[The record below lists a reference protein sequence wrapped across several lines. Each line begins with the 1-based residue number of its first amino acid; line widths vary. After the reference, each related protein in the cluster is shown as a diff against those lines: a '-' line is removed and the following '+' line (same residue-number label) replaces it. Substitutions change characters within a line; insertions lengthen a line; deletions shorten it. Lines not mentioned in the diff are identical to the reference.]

1 MYLNCD
7 NKNSAN
13 ALTFLGDVKTPQGK
27 FSIGKSV
34 FAGYS
39 MKDFM
44 FSGHVSCLGVSQQK
58 CLPSFVILFYV
69 GMEIKRKNEFGRR
82 PANIDWILLYAI
94 KVICL
99 YQYNIFY
106 YIQLYSQLCSLLSYV
121 PIQCDSVHTY
131 IINNVINKR
140 DRYLRAFCIDNR
152 KIPRALLFF
161 LKSR

>member
-1 MYLNCD
+1 MYLNSD

-34 FAGYS
+34 FAEYS

-44 FSGHVSCLGVSQQK
+44 FSGHVCCLGVSQQK
-58 CLPSFVILFYV
+58 CLPSFVILFHV

-94 KVICL
+94 KVVCL
-99 YQYNIFY
+99 YNNM
-106 YIQLYSQLCSLLSYV
+106 YILLHSTLLCYPITYLYSVTVC
-121 PIQCDSVHTY
+121 IHTY
-131 IINNVINKR
+131 
-140 DRYLRAFCIDNR
+140 
-152 KIPRALLFF
+152 
-161 LKSR
+161 